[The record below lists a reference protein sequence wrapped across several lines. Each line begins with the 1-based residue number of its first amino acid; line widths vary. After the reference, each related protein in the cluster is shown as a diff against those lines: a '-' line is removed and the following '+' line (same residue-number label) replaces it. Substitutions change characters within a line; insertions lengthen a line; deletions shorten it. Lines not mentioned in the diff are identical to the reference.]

1 MSTAADLKR
10 ILIVEDHPLTRRGIA
25 ALLQE
30 EANLSVCAEAEN
42 VSGAIKALD
51 ATGPDLVIVDLI
63 LQDGSGLDLVR
74 RLKTH
79 RPDLPVLV
87 LSMHDEEFYAERAL
101 RAGAKGYV
109 AKSEDGRVIVHA
121 VREVLAGRMYVNP
134 AQAGRMLSGLLS
146 GTGGSPVQKLT
157 DREFEVFELLGQGL
171 GTQQIADRLHI
182 STGTVD
188 AHREHIKKKLDI
200 PSAQKLLVFAV
211 QWSQTSRGG

>member
-1 MSTAADLKR
+1 MNDDRKKPA
-10 ILIVEDHPLTRRGIA
+10 PRGKGGGKPRFDGPGKPR
-25 ALLQE
+25 
-30 EANLSVCAEAEN
+30 EARGEA
-42 VSGAIKALD
+42 KK
-51 ATGPDLVIVDLI
+51 PFQR
-63 LQDGSGLDLVR
+63 QDGM
-74 RLKTH
+74 K
-79 RPDLPVLV
+79 
-87 LSMHDEEFYAERAL
+87 RAF
-101 RAGAKGYV
+101 

-188 AHREHIKKKLDI
+188 AHREHIKKKLDV
-200 PSAQKLLVFAV
+200 PSAQKLTVFAV
-211 QWSQTSRGG
+211 QWFQASRGAI